1 MSTEDDIL
9 IERFLNDE
17 LSKKEHKA
25 FLERMENDAEFKERV
40 TLEKQLHESLDENS
54 WSFLEEDDNPEV
66 KEFEALLKSK
76 ESQKIKQS
84 IAEAQADYQSSSK
97 DDTGDEI
104 ALKKPPS
111 QKKNLWLYA
120 AAAAVLIFFVVNVFM
135 LKPKSNEELF
145 SKYIQKTD
153 LFALIDRGYVGND
166 SLLSKAQG
174 YFDNKEY
181 QKAADILT
189 QVVDSSKNSN
199 IYIYLAISQIE
210 LNEFDKAEKTLN
222 KLILSRLLDAQK
234 AYWFKS
240 LLYLKTDQVEK
251 SKKELQIII
260 DSSYF
265 KSKDAKK
272 LLKKLK

>member
-1 MSTEDDIL
+1 MSEEDDIL
-9 IERFLNDE
+9 IERFLNGE
-17 LSKKEHKA
+17 LSEEEHRA
-25 FLERMENDAEFKERV
+25 FLERMESDADFKERV

-66 KEFEALLKSK
+66 KELEAILKSE
-76 ESQKIKQS
+76 ESQKIKRS
-84 IAEAQADYQSSSK
+84 IADAQADYQNSDENNS
-97 DDTGDEI
+97 GDAI
-104 ALKKPPS
+104 AFKKPHS
-111 QKKNLWLYA
+111 QKKKLWLYV
-120 AAAAVLIFFVVNVFM
+120 AAAAVLVFFVVNVFM

-153 LFALIDRGYVGND
+153 LFALVDRGYVDND
-166 SLLSKAQG
+166 SLLSQAQD
-174 YFDNKEY
+174 YFNNKDY
-181 QKAADILT
+181 QEVADILS
-189 QVVDSSKNSN
+189 QIVDSSKNSN
-199 IYIYLAISQIE
+199 IYIYLAISQME
-210 LNEFDKAEKTLN
+210 LNEFDKAEETLN

-240 LLYLKTDQVEK
+240 LLYLKSDQVEK

-265 KSKDAKK
+265 KKKDAKK

>member
-25 FLERMENDAEFKERV
+25 FLERMENDVEFKERV

-84 IAEAQADYQSSSK
+84 IAEAQADYQGSSK

-111 QKKNLWLYA
+111 QKKNLWLYTA
-120 AAAAVLIFFVVNVFM
+120 ATAVLIFFVVNVFM

-166 SLLSKAQG
+166 SLLSKAQD

-199 IYIYLAISQIE
+199 VYIYLAISQIE